1 MHLKPLLLRAGVAVA
16 LISLRIPAPAQTTSH
31 SKPVSGTPLVVTS
44 VPFTAQEWTATILAH
59 SDGSTSQTLRRV
71 DVTRNTAGSTRR
83 ELRILPPHPSP
94 TVQPTGSLSIDIHD
108 VPNTLAI
115 HLSPA
120 ANTATVHE
128 LWKTGRPSIAPVTIP
143 VGAVV
148 SAPNQ
153 DLGLQSIAGFTARGT
168 RRTLAFPP
176 GTKDTTQ
183 TVTETIDTWYSPDLK
198 TVLLT
203 QTTDSLN
210 NSTVTQLLQVLQGEP
225 DPTLFTVP
233 QSYTVTI
240 IPKSTQ
246 RPQ

>member
-1 MHLKPLLLRAGVAVA
+1 MHLNPLPLAVA
-16 LISLRIPAPAQTTSH
+16 IIALQIPASAQSTTH

-83 ELRILPPHPSP
+83 ELRVLPPNPSP
-94 TVQPTGSLSIDIHD
+94 TVQPTGSLSVDIHD
-108 VPNTLAI
+108 VPNALAI
-115 HLSPA
+115 HLTPTA
-120 ANTATVHE
+120 GTATVHE
-128 LWKTGRPSIAPVTIP
+128 LWKTGRPSIAPVSTP

-148 SAPNQ
+148 SAPTQ
-153 DLGLQSIAGFTARGT
+153 DLGLQSIAGLTARGS
-168 RRTLAFPP
+168 RRTLTFPP
-176 GTKDTTQ
+176 GAKDPTQ

-198 TVLLT
+198 TILLT

-210 NSTVTQLLQVLQGEP
+210 NSTVTQLLQIVQGEP